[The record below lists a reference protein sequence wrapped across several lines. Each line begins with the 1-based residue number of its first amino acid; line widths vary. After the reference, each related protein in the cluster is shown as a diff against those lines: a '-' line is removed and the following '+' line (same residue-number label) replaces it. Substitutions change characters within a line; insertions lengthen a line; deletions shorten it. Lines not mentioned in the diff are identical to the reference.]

1 METHVLPVPRCSAP
15 GTAATVRGCHLVP
28 TRMQGSVLSAAPRS
42 LLTCLSWC
50 SMVAAADLDPVR
62 DQPHP
67 CPQSHVWADIDPAQL
82 SGAVWH
88 QGQHCWRQPG
98 PFFSWSSQAGVGAR
112 LRTAS
117 QQPAGPGSLP
127 GAGPAPTA
135 SLTPALAGMG
145 VSQGH
150 PGKLTWLSS
159 VPLGQGPPAGDT
171 AQNTIPRP
179 SLPSWRQGLSPWSW
193 RGWMPLSWHGAP
205 AEPGAPPRVGRA
217 GTGTFPLGAAPRS
230 PAGTQTPAAPWP

>member
-1 METHVLPVPRCSAP
+1 
-15 GTAATVRGCHLVP
+15 
-28 TRMQGSVLSAAPRS
+28 MQGSVLTAAPRS

-50 SMVAAADLDPVR
+50 SMAAAADLDPVR

-67 CPQSHVWADIDPAQL
+67 CPQSHMWVDIDPAQL

-88 QGQHCWRQPG
+88 QGQHCWGQPG

-135 SLTPALAGMG
+135 SLTPALADMG

-171 AQNTIPRP
+171 AQNAIPRP

-230 PAGTQTPAAPWP
+230 PAGTQTPAASWP